1 MGLETFGAPACRCGD
16 SGRGDLESAR
26 LRREQSGGPC
36 VGARDGRRPAVTS
49 LPGKRGHQHSR
60 PADLPTS
67 GMPCGYRRG
76 PGELLAAKGAA
87 TATGSNTGGND
98 RTTPER
104 APVHRGTFYR
114 CTCGGA
120 REEEGRAG
128 EAVPGR
134 NAIGSQTDGIR
145 TSTVRKEARTTTETE
160 EAQTGLLQYRGRADR
175 R

>member
-1 MGLETFGAPACRCGD
+1 
-16 SGRGDLESAR
+16 
-26 LRREQSGGPC
+26 PC

-104 APVHRGTFYR
+104 ATVHRVTFYR
-114 CTCGGA
+114 CTCGDGSA
-120 REEEGRAG
+120 SERA
-128 EAVPGR
+128 VTGR

-145 TSTVRKEARTTTETE
+145 TSTVRKEARTTTATE
-160 EAQTGLLQYRGRADR
+160 EAQTGLLQCRGRADR